1 MSRHLTGPHRALIM
15 TSASLIA
22 FAGIATAANAQTTAP
37 AASPSNSGDNQV
49 VVVTGFRKAYT
60 DAVKTKRDTIEISDS
75 ISSDGLGRF
84 PDLNVGEAIQRIPGI
99 QLNREADSRNAT
111 INLRG
116 LPGTFARTTLN
127 GTAFADPILNG
138 STPLGAFNSDIF
150 SSITVIK
157 SPSAADISGGLS
169 GNIDL
174 RIAPA
179 LSRKDGGWIKASE
192 EYDTLGKLS
201 SPSISFGF
209 NKHLSKD
216 FAVFGVIATKEE
228 KFRRDSIF
236 VNTYSQLS
244 STQVGNG
251 LVAGKNPVWD
261 ALAAQAPN
269 GIQYPSQM
277 RQVVKYNSGHLVSG
291 ATGFEWKPTDEL
303 KIGTTAFYTKRQLQD
318 ATNDLLYVDTTG
330 GSRASATAAAPSS
343 TAAGTA
349 SAHLTNLG
357 DVYFI
362 DEPNGHNAYI
372 NKFDYS
378 NAAITDSRRSEPA
391 TQETWSV
398 NPNIEFRN
406 DTWRLSGTATISRAT
421 ALANQIEIDIVEQ
434 NYSVANGSNNGVF
447 GSLYTG
453 GSDLQDFAIT
463 LNTPTTA
470 HINPGPY
477 NQPTPTG
484 PTQLVNGKNDRFGL
498 TGTNGRSRNTLNAV
512 QGDVERYFKD
522 GFFFTSLQFGARY
535 EEASYN
541 SSGSRNTAV
550 GTQNGNVSAGLSSQD
565 RFVGDF
571 FGNTADGYTKNWVAA
586 DIAKTLAALTPVT
599 YTADPVH
606 GVFLTPYGLVNNN
619 NDGNFSLNNFTN
631 SNDIASVYAMGKFST
646 SVFSIPVHGVAGVRY
661 EDTKNTISSLD
672 LNPDKTFTLHTY
684 KQNYDKALPSLIVAA
699 DLTDTLVLRAA
710 AYSTYVRPQ
719 PRDITPTTQVSL
731 PTPNAANPTFT
742 VTVGS
747 TALKPYMADS
757 FDVSLEWYNRPGGL
771 FAIDVFQK
779 NIDGYIGSI
788 TDVNFV
794 CPANGL
800 VNGADYGLGHLTVT
814 GGKCVSDVMVNTA
827 AANLPPVLTNATVN
841 ISGKTNLSPLTVKGV
856 ELVAQQNLDFLP
868 GFWKNFGGSFNYAY
882 TTIDGT
888 DQNGNKLTLPGV
900 SQNNINLIG
909 YYETKKFGVRL
920 VYNWRDKYD
929 LAAGNTFVGAAR
941 TVKARSQLDFS
952 ASYNINS
959 SIALSVDGFNLTDAT
974 RAEYENDPMKPR
986 RLDYDGRTY
995 QVTLRASF

>member
-1 MSRHLTGPHRALIM
+1 MPSTVLSARSVAA
-15 TSASLIA
+15 SASLLA
-22 FAGIATAANAQTTAP
+22 IATAVFAAPVFAQDARK
-37 AASPSNSGDNQV
+37 ADNDV
-49 VVVTGFRKAYT
+49 VVVTGFRKSYA
-60 DAVKTKRDTIEISDS
+60 DAVKTKRDTLEISDS

-99 QLNREADSRNAT
+99 QINREADSRNAT

-127 GTAFADPILNG
+127 GVAFADPILNG

-157 SPSAADISGGLS
+157 SPTAADQSGGLS

-179 LSRKDGGWIKASE
+179 LGRKEGGFIKAST

-201 SPSISFGF
+201 SPSVTLGINHHFSP
-209 NKHLSKD
+209 D
-216 FAVFGVIATKEE
+216 FAVFGVIAAKDE

-236 VNTYSQLS
+236 VNTYGFLS
-244 STQVGNG
+244 PTQVGNG
-251 LVAGKNPVWD
+251 KAAGLNPVWD
-261 ALAAQAPN
+261 TLQAQATAGGSA

-291 ATGFEWKPTDEL
+291 ATGFEWKVSDNL
-303 KIGTTAFYTKRQLQD
+303 KIGTTAFYTRRNLED

-330 GSRASATAAAPSS
+330 GQRSSATGTFPSS

-357 DVYFI
+357 QIYFI
-362 DEPNGHNAYI
+362 KEPNGTNAYI
-372 NKFDYS
+372 NRFDYN

-391 TQETWSV
+391 VQETWSV
-398 NPNIEFRN
+398 NPSVEFKN
-406 DTWRLSGTATISRAT
+406 AAWRLSTTATVSRASS
-421 ALANQIEIDIVEQ
+421 LANQIEIDIVQ
-434 NYSVANGSNNGVF
+434 NPYSVANGSNNGVS

-463 LNTPTTA
+463 LNTPTTS

-477 NQPTPTG
+477 TQSTSA
-484 PTQLVNGKNDRFGL
+484 TQLTNPQNSRFGL
-498 TGTNGRSRNTLNAV
+498 TGTNGRALNTLNAV
-512 QGDVERYFKD
+512 QADAERFFNE
-522 GFFFTSLQFGARY
+522 GFFLSSLQFGARY
-535 EEASYN
+535 EQAKYT
-541 SSGSRNTAV
+541 SSGSRNTAQ
-550 GTQNGNVSAGLSSQD
+550 GTIGANVNPSLSSTD

-586 DIAKTLAALTPVT
+586 DIQKTLSSLTPVT
-599 YTADPVH
+599 WTLDPAH
-606 GVFLTPYGLVNNN
+606 GVFLTPYGLVNNSG
-619 NDGNFSLNNFTN
+619 DTNFSLNNFSN
-631 SNDIASVYAMGKFST
+631 ANDISAAYVLAKFKT
-646 SVFSIPVHGVAGVRY
+646 EIFGVGVRGSAGLRY
-661 EDTKNTISSLD
+661 EDTENTIGSLD
-672 LNPDKTFTLHTY
+672 LNPDKTFSQHTY
-684 KQNYDKALPSLIVAA
+684 KQHYDNTLPSLIVVA
-699 DLTDTLVLRAA
+699 DLTDTLVLRFAG
-710 AYSTYVRPQ
+710 YSTYVRPQ
-719 PRDITPTTQVSL
+719 PRDITPTTQVTA
-731 PTPNAANPTFT
+731 PTANAVNPTFN

-747 TALKPYMADS
+747 TALKPYTADS
-757 FDVSLEWYNRPGGL
+757 LDMSLEWYNRPGGL

-779 NIDGYIGSI
+779 KVDGYIGNI
-788 TDVNFV
+788 TDLNVL
-794 CPANGL
+794 CPSDGL
-800 VNGADYGLGHLTVT
+800 IHGQDFGLGHLTVT
-814 GGKCVSDVMVNTA
+814 GGKCVSDVQVNTA
-827 AANLPPVLTNATVN
+827 PVNQPAVYANAVVN

-882 TTIDGT
+882 TTIEGK
-888 DQNGNKLTLPGV
+888 DQAGNALTLPGV
-900 SQNNINLIG
+900 SKNNINLIG

-952 ASYNINS
+952 ASYNVNK
-959 SIALSVDGFNLTDAT
+959 SISISVDGFNLTDAT